1 MRKTLARK
9 SSGNVDWAGV
19 MATSEAE
26 IEGHAKADGSTMTF
40 VPGTYAR
47 VLGLPD
53 PDVHAMRSKLGL
65 SQAEFGN
72 TYGLGLRTI
81 QQWEQGRA
89 RPDLAARI
97 LLKLIETEPKVIAQI
112 VDGIIR
118 RRPRS
123 KAMSALVLPAKKA
136 KKR

>member
-1 MRKTLARK
+1 
-9 SSGNVDWAGV
+9 

-53 PDVHAMRSKLGL
+53 PDVRAMRSKLGL
-65 SQAEFGN
+65 SQAEFGS

-97 LLKLIETEPKVIAQI
+97 LLKLIETEPKVVAQI
-112 VDGIIR
+112 VGDIIR
-118 RRPRS
+118 GRPRS
-123 KAMSALVLPAKKA
+123 KAMSALVLPARKA